1 MNHTWYEST
10 LCHRADTKIKGWFVP
25 KSQFEFYFA
34 YRIHWRG
41 TVVARQN
48 YSVQNSKFNYLL
60 SPKSFIVG
68 TKYTKK
74 ETKQKTYVI
83 FNLKELLDPINVHYS
98 CFLNF
103 TENAKFLSSI
113 SKRGNK
119 SVISSLGDPKH
130 FFWSQMKPKLKHTI
144 DIEQSVLIVE
154 RDNIF
159 KEQWMCSLQ
168 LGLIFQESKDK
179 YICNLFF

>member
-1 MNHTWYEST
+1 MILPW
-10 LCHRADTKIKGWFVP
+10 TKPRTFVEAITIFFIFFT
-25 KSQFEFYFA
+25 KNWTFNAFHITSQNVSG
-34 YRIHWRG
+34 RIMRPPSDG
-41 TVVARQN
+41 G
-48 YSVQNSKFNYLL
+48 L
-60 SPKSFIVG
+60 
-68 TKYTKK
+68 
-74 ETKQKTYVI
+74 KTYVI
-83 FNLKELLDPINVHYS
+83 FDLKELLDPINVHYS

>member
-1 MNHTWYEST
+1 MFIIPVFWISQKMQNFSAV
-10 LCHRADTKIKGWFVP
+10 LAKG
-25 KSQFEFYFA
+25 E
-34 YRIHWRG
+34 
-41 TVVARQN
+41 TN
-48 YSVQNSKFNYLL
+48 LL
-60 SPKSFIVG
+60 SVRLV
-68 TKYTKK
+68 T
-74 ETKQKTYVI
+74 
-83 FNLKELLDPINVHYS
+83 
-98 CFLNF
+98 LN
-103 TENAKFLSSI
+103 I
-113 SKRGNK
+113 
-119 SVISSLGDPKH
+119 